1 MDNPYERLKD
11 LTRGHRVDGERMR
24 EFIGELG
31 LSEAAE
37 QRLKGLT
44 PGQYTGLAEQ
54 LVERYAS

>member
-1 MDNPYERLKD
+1 MNFSAESATTDELDRQ
-11 LTRGHRVDGERMR
+11 
-24 EFIGELG
+24 LG

-54 LVERYAS
+54 LVERYAN